1 MSRSLGLVLL
11 LSLAAAGC
19 AEIAPPQKPLMS
31 PLSEARTFGYSE
43 RSLAAD
49 QVEVSYLAPAQEVPL
64 DRAARTAEIAKARAL
79 AEDLALWRAAQVAI
93 ARKAGAFRIINRR
106 SDANLELR
114 ERLEGYPYVPYYYRR
129 RRHRPFGYYGLHPY
143 DPFFRIDRD
152 ARVQVKAT
160 VTIALM
166 RRRGRS
172 TIDPQATEA
181 AMRGKYPGALGAPAQ

>member
-11 LSLAAAGC
+11 LSLVAAGC
-19 AEIAPPQKPLMS
+19 AEVAPPRMPLMS

-49 QVEVSYLAPAQEVPL
+49 QVEVSYVAPVRDVPL
-64 DRAARTAEIAKARAL
+64 DRAARAAEIAKARTL

-93 ARKAGAFRIINRR
+93 ARKAAGFQVINRR
-106 SDANLELR
+106 SDSNLELR
-114 ERLEGYPYVPYYYRR
+114 ERLEGYSYVPYYFRH
-129 RRHRPFGYYGLHPY
+129 RRHRPFGYYGLDPY

-160 VTIALM
+160 ITIAL
-166 RRRGRS
+166 RRRKGRAAF
-172 TIDPQATEA
+172 DPRATEA
-181 AMRGKYPGALGAPAQ
+181 EMRGKYPDALGVPAQ